1 MVNIYKTKKEKGKEE
16 KKIGQEGKRKDE
28 KKVREKGRQRM
39 KKEGREDRQ
48 KEFNKYLFRVYGLS
62 RASQVIQ

>member
-1 MVNIYKTKKEKGKEE
+1 
-16 KKIGQEGKRKDE
+16 
-28 KKVREKGRQRM
+28 M

-62 RASQVIQ
+62 RASQVIQWERIHLRVQEMQKTWVWFLGQEDPLE